1 MRIAPVTDVKAR
13 LSTYLGMCADGPV
26 IVTKNGR
33 PTAVL
38 VAVSD
43 EEELERLVLGYTPRF
58 RAMLDAAERRIRR
71 GGGVG
76 HAEFWSSLG
85 KESGAPRPP
94 RAGRPGARSRK
105 VRGGNKSGR
114 AQSVAAGRTLDA

>member
-43 EEELERLVLGYTPRF
+43 EQELERLVLGYTPRF
-58 RAMLDAAERRIRR
+58 RALLDAAERRIER

-94 RAGRPGARSRK
+94 RKGRPGGSRK
-105 VRGGNKSGR
+105 VRGGNRSGR
-114 AQSVAAGRTLDA
+114 AQSAAAGRTLGA